1 MTTKQQIIS
10 KNLYWRRQ
18 PDSNWCKRF
27 CRPLPKPLDHV
38 AETFQNW
45 CPRPESNRHDIK
57 STDFESVAST
67 NFTTR
72 ANLNY
77 SIIIIY
83 FFNFVNIIFQI
94 FYEIMYRYKIF
105 KIYKKTRINKQ
116 KMKLKEL
123 SELEI

>member
-94 FYEIMYRYKIF
+94 FYEIMYSCQTFVTKTLKINR
-105 KIYKKTRINKQ
+105 KVILL
-116 KMKLKEL
+116 M
-123 SELEI
+123 S